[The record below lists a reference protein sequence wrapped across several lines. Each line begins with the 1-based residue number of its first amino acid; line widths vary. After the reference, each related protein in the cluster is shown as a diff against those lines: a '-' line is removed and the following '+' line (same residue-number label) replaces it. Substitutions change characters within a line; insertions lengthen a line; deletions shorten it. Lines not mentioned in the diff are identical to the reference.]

1 MFIEGLRCSG
11 CTWLIERVLGGL
23 QGVTAVQVNAS
34 ACRAR
39 IAWDSSRT
47 GLPGIID
54 RLAHAGYRGV
64 PIDAAAIDDARRR
77 ESRDAMKRL
86 GVAGLGAM
94 QAMMFA
100 SALYFGAGQDD
111 AATRDLFRWL
121 ALLVATPVV
130 LYSARPFFRGAW
142 RSLRARHLGID
153 IPVAVAVALIYAA
166 SIIQA
171 MRGGSEVY
179 FDSVSMFVFFL
190 LVGRYLEMRARH
202 RSGDLVDALARLT
215 PPLAQRLRDDGAIEY
230 VGTVELRPGDH
241 LHVAEGE
248 LIPADGVLQSA
259 QCRVDENLL
268 SGESIPRLRRQG
280 DMLLAGSVLIDGPAR
295 LRVERTGDTT
305 VLGGIMRLVERAQAE
320 RPQLARAGER
330 AAARFVLRVV
340 LLAIA
345 TTGGWLIIDPSR
357 AFEATVAVLVVS
369 CPCAFALA
377 VPAAITR
384 ALAVMAQ
391 GQVLVVRP
399 DAVEKLAQATHAVF
413 DKTGTLTDPFLP
425 EDGVRALGDLT
436 PIEALAFA
444 GALARQSRHP
454 VARAIAAAARATEPA
469 EHVEVV
475 PGMGVKGNVRGRPL
489 LLGRSSFAASRSS
502 FALDSEDGLFLS
514 GDDGC
519 LLAHFRVRERVRSG
533 ARAAIDALRADGL
546 HVEILSGDA
555 ADKVEAAANQ
565 VGVVTWRADRTPEGK
580 LERLHALRAGG
591 AQVIVVGDG
600 INDAPV
606 LAAAD
611 VAVALASGAELAKVN
626 SDIVLPGESLQR
638 LPWARSVAQRA
649 LAVLRQNQRWSLY
662 YNLVLVPP
670 AALGFVPPWL
680 AALGMSCSS
689 LFVVLNALRIKGDEL
704 RTASS
709 PAAALPATSTP

>member
-1 MFIEGLRCSG
+1 MSDGRECWHCGQALAQRSERVHVAGAQRNFCCKSCAAAAAWIEQLGLSDYYRLRSSPATRPETISAQSAQAWERPEVARHVVRDLGSGQRETTMFIEGLRCSG

-39 IAWDSSRT
+39 IVWDSSRA
-47 GLPGIID
+47 GLSGIID

-64 PIDAAAIDDARRR
+64 PINAAAIDDARRR
-77 ESRDAMKRL
+77 ESRDAIKRL

-100 SALYFGAGQDD
+100 SALYLGAGQDD

-130 LYSARPFFRGAW
+130 FYSARPFFRGAW

-153 IPVAVAVALIYAA
+153 IPVAVAIALIYAA

-171 MRGGSEVY
+171 LRGGSEVY

-215 PPLAQRLRDDGAIEY
+215 PPLAQRLRDDGSIEH
-230 VGTVELRPGDH
+230 VGTVELRPGDR

-259 QCRVDENLL
+259 ACRVDENLL
-268 SGESIPRLRRQG
+268 SGESTPRLRRQG
-280 DMLLAGSVLIDGPAR
+280 DTLLAGSVLIDGPAR

-345 TTGGWLIIDPSR
+345 TAGGWLIIDPSR

-391 GQVLVVRP
+391 GRVLVVRP

-413 DKTGTLTDPFLP
+413 DKTGT
-425 EDGVRALGDLT
+425 
-436 PIEALAFA
+436 
-444 GALARQSRHP
+444 
-454 VARAIAAAARATEPA
+454 
-469 EHVEVV
+469 
-475 PGMGVKGNVRGRPL
+475 
-489 LLGRSSFAASRSS
+489 
-502 FALDSEDGLFLS
+502 
-514 GDDGC
+514 
-519 LLAHFRVRERVRSG
+519 
-533 ARAAIDALRADGL
+533 
-546 HVEILSGDA
+546 
-555 ADKVEAAANQ
+555 
-565 VGVVTWRADRTPEGK
+565 
-580 LERLHALRAGG
+580 
-591 AQVIVVGDG
+591 
-600 INDAPV
+600 
-606 LAAAD
+606 
-611 VAVALASGAELAKVN
+611 
-626 SDIVLPGESLQR
+626 
-638 LPWARSVAQRA
+638 
-649 LAVLRQNQRWSLY
+649 
-662 YNLVLVPP
+662 
-670 AALGFVPPWL
+670 
-680 AALGMSCSS
+680 
-689 LFVVLNALRIKGDEL
+689 
-704 RTASS
+704 
-709 PAAALPATSTP
+709 